1 MNIFVSRA
9 DLTSGQKDRILLK
22 FELPVSPLQIQ
33 LDGKA
38 KQEEKNEMVITL
50 LQTVSPF
57 SVLCPEKSF
66 SRQGQTVAVLQH
78 LPPLR
83 EGQEGKE
90 KRKRKKNGFPT
101 MFSSPQGP
109 LSLVVWPEIRWVLW
123 GLLQP
128 DLRGKSHEKGK
139 LPGNTSVWIA

>member
-90 KRKRKKNGFPT
+90 KRKRKKKWISYYVLQSTGSPFPGGLARDK
-101 MFSSPQGP
+101 MG
-109 LSLVVWPEIRWVLW
+109 SL
-123 GLLQP
+123 G
-128 DLRGKSHEKGK
+128 
-139 LPGNTSVWIA
+139 AFAA